1 MRNALTYSRDE
12 RKFALL
18 LFLFL
23 LFSLS
28 AHAQQFSVNSFR
40 VIPND
45 LTAFHT
51 PVYDLN
57 HDACALIKVVG
68 DPRFVF
74 DSPLGIVK
82 RTDEV
87 GEVWIYLPQG
97 SVMLTIRHPEWGV
110 LRDYQLAEPLGANIT
125 YELVLSPPVQ
135 TISTITAEV
144 EESIIEKTE
153 VEEPMIEDLP
163 TPDVVEKV
171 TVKEKLHIMALAQVG
186 VGPKSMAYGLRIG
199 LLRKHGVY
207 LMAETDFK
215 SAPSTA
221 GECDADGVVK
231 GTSSAAFYSGD
242 IKRSLKRVM
251 AGGMHR
257 LVGGLHIY
265 EGVGYGSY
273 VVAWGTSNGDYYK
286 NTHDSATGLSAEVG
300 ALYLLGKVAFSAGTS
315 TIMGKHWEA
324 NVGIGISF

>member
-12 RKFALL
+12 GKFALL
-18 LFLFL
+18 LFLLL

-28 AHAQQFSVNSFR
+28 AQAQQFSVSSFR
-40 VIPND
+40 TIPND

-110 LRDYQLAEPLGANIT
+110 LRDYRLAEPLVANIT
-125 YELVLSPPVQ
+125 YELVLAPPVQ
-135 TISTITAEV
+135 VISTTIAEV
-144 EESIIEKTE
+144 VESTIEKTE
-153 VEEPMIEDLP
+153 EEEPVIEDLS
-163 TPDVVEKV
+163 TLDVAEKV
-171 TVKEKLHIMALAQVG
+171 TVKEKLYIMALAQVG
-186 VGPKSMAYGLRIG
+186 IGAKSMAYGMRIG
-199 LLRKHGVY
+199 LLQKHGFY
-207 LMAETDFK
+207 LMAEADFK
-215 SAPSTA
+215 SVPSTA

-231 GTSSAAFYSGD
+231 GTSSAAYYSGE
-242 IKRSLKRVM
+242 IKRSLKCVM
-251 AGGMHR
+251 GGGVHR

-265 EGVGYGSY
+265 EGLGYGSY
-273 VVAWGTSNGDYYK
+273 EVVWGTSNGKYYK
-286 NTHDSATGLSAEVG
+286 NVHDSVAGLSAEVG
-300 ALYLLGKVAFSAGTS
+300 ALYLLGKVAFSAGAS

-324 NVGIGISF
+324 NVGIGVCF

>member
-1 MRNALTYSRDE
+1 MRNAVTYNRDE

-23 LFSLS
+23 SFSLS
-28 AHAQQFSVNSFR
+28 TQAQQFSVKSFR
-40 VIPND
+40 TIPND
-45 LTAFHT
+45 LTAFHS

-68 DPRFVF
+68 DARFVF

-110 LRDYQLAEPLGANIT
+110 LRDYRLAEPLVANIT
-125 YELVLSPPVQ
+125 YELVLAPPVQ
-135 TISTITAEV
+135 AVTPTIVEV
-144 EESIIEKTE
+144 EELKIEK
-153 VEEPMIEDLP
+153 VEEKEPVTEHVP
-163 TPDVVEKV
+163 TLDVVEKV
-171 TVKEKLHIMALAQVG
+171 TVKEKLQIMALTQVG
-186 VGPKSMAYGLRIG
+186 IGPKSMAYGLRIG
-199 LLRKHGVY
+199 LLQKHGVY

-231 GTSSAAFYSGD
+231 GTSSAAYYSGE

-251 AGGMHR
+251 VGGMHS
-257 LVGGLHIY
+257 LVGGLHWISTSVPSFSY
-265 EGVGYGSY
+265 AIAPVTLSPVFTIFLIGV
-273 VVAWGTSNGDYYK
+273 WKK
-286 NTHDSATGLSAEVG
+286 NCTP
-300 ALYLLGKVAFSAGTS
+300 AFSKLIRIRSSAS
-315 TIMGKHWEA
+315 AIAWPFPRPSRK
-324 NVGIGISF
+324 

>member
-1 MRNALTYSRDE
+1 MRNAVIYR
-12 RKFALL
+12 RVKGKFTLLLL
-18 LFLFL
+18 LFLL
-23 LFSLS
+23 LSLNIQ
-28 AHAQQFSVNSFR
+28 AQQFSVSSFR
-40 VIPND
+40 TIPND

-68 DPRFVF
+68 DSRFVF

-82 RTDEV
+82 RIDEV

-97 SVMLTIRHPEWGV
+97 SLMLTIRHPEWGV
-110 LRDYQLAEPLGANIT
+110 LRDYRLAEPLVANIT
-125 YELVLSPPVQ
+125 YELVLAPPVQ
-135 TISTITAEV
+135 VMTPTIAEV
-144 EESIIEKTE
+144 EEPITEKNAVE
-153 VEEPMIEDLP
+153 VPVVEDLP
-163 TPDVVEKV
+163 TLDVAEKV
-171 TVKEKLHIMALAQVG
+171 TVKEKLHIIALAQVG
-186 VGPKSMAYGLRIG
+186 MGPKPMAYGLRIG
-199 LLRKHGVY
+199 LVHKHGVY
-207 LMAETDFK
+207 LMVETDFK
-215 SAPSTA
+215 SAPSTS

-231 GTSSAAFYSGD
+231 GTSSAAYYSGE

-251 AGGMHR
+251 GGGMHR

-273 VVAWGTSNGDYYK
+273 IVAWGTSNGDYYK

-300 ALYLLGKVAFSAGTS
+300 ALYQLGKVTFSAGTS

-324 NVGIGISF
+324 NVGIGVSL

>member
-23 LFSLS
+23 SFSLS
-28 AHAQQFSVNSFR
+28 TQAQQFSVKSFR
-40 VIPND
+40 TIPND

-68 DPRFVF
+68 DARFVF

-110 LRDYQLAEPLGANIT
+110 LRDYRLAEPLVANIT
-125 YELVLSPPVQ
+125 YELVLAPPVQ
-135 TISTITAEV
+135 AVTPTIVEV
-144 EESIIEKTE
+144 EELKIEK
-153 VEEPMIEDLP
+153 VEEKEPVTEHVP
-163 TPDVVEKV
+163 TLDVVEKV
-171 TVKEKLHIMALAQVG
+171 TVKEKLQIMALTQVG
-186 VGPKSMAYGLRIG
+186 IGPKSMAYGLRIG
-199 LLRKHGVY
+199 VLRKHGVY

-215 SAPSTA
+215 SAPSTS

-231 GTSSAAFYSGD
+231 GTSSAAYYSGE

-251 AGGMHR
+251 VGGMHR

-300 ALYLLGKVAFSAGTS
+300 VLYLLGKVAFSAGAS
-315 TIMGKHWEA
+315 TIMGKHWET
-324 NVGIGISF
+324 NVGIGVSF

>member
-1 MRNALTYSRDE
+1 MRNTLTHSHDE
-12 RKFALL
+12 GKFALL

-28 AHAQQFSVNSFR
+28 AKAQQFSVSKFR
-40 VIPND
+40 TIPND

-82 RTDEV
+82 RIDEV

-110 LRDYQLAEPLGANIT
+110 LRDYRLAEPLVANIT
-125 YELVLSPPVQ
+125 YELVLAPPVQ
-135 TISTITAEV
+135 VVTPTIV
-144 EESIIEKTE
+144 EEEELKIEK
-153 VEEPMIEDLP
+153 VEEKESVTEYVP
-163 TPDVVEKV
+163 TPDVAEKV
-171 TVKEKLHIMALAQVG
+171 TVKEKLHIFALAQVG
-186 VGPKSMAYGLRIG
+186 IGAESMAYGMRIG
-199 LLRKHGVY
+199 LLKKHGVY
-207 LMAETDFK
+207 ILAEADFK
-215 SAPSTA
+215 SAPSTS
-221 GECDADGVVK
+221 GECDANGVVK
-231 GTSSAAFYSGD
+231 GTSSAAYYSGE
-242 IKRSLKRVM
+242 IKRSLKCVM
-251 AGGMHR
+251 GGGVHR

-273 VVAWGTSNGDYYK
+273 VVVWGTSNGKYYK
-286 NTHDSATGLSAEVG
+286 NVHDSAVGLSAEVG
-300 ALYLLGKVAFSAGTS
+300 ALYKFGKVTLSAGTS

-324 NVGIGISF
+324 NVGIGVSL